1 VELHVILEC
10 VAAVEPLGAEVAG
23 EGHLAAVDEVV
34 LLEVVLHAEPLGADA
49 APEGAGR
56 ILHGV
61 EGVGKEGAGGYGRNQ
76 AWAPVASKAN
86 SPSDMVLFFS
96 LFGLTFISG
105 LYGKFLVSYGLGS
118 FKKRPI
124 FTSYISGL
132 LFFNRKF
139 WIFEIACIKIDLQ
152 M

>member
-1 VELHVILEC
+1 MILEC

-86 SPSDMVLFFS
+86 SPSDMVLFFFS
-96 LFGLTFISG
+96 LWFDFHFRIVRQIPGVLR
-105 LYGKFLVSYGLGS
+105 L
-118 FKKRPI
+118 
-124 FTSYISGL
+124 
-132 LFFNRKF
+132 RKF
-139 WIFEIACIKIDLQ
+139 
-152 M
+152 